1 MHHHVRARHVGD
13 STVLLYYYDLA
24 TGIAGD
30 TPCHVEV
37 DGKNCGNL
45 KLNYLLVAVGGMV
58 NLQSL
63 VTVAINDSATSIN
76 QITVDMR

>member
-37 DGKNCGNL
+37 DGKNRGNL
-45 KLNYLLVAVGGMV
+45 KLNYFKLLVAVGGML

-63 VTVAINDSATSIN
+63 VTVDSAADESDN
-76 QITVDMR
+76 G